1 MTFNL
6 KPHEV
11 EAYLIL
17 LDKNLSANF
26 QQELLTDIEWD
37 DSEQLAL
44 KLAFDIARKTLEQFP
59 RIKKQLLLAKHRPM
73 DKEKTND

>member
-11 EAYLIL
+11 EAYRLIL
-17 LDKNLSANF
+17 DKKQSDIF
-26 QQELLTDIEWD
+26 QKDILVISHWEVWGE
-37 DSEQLAL
+37 SERLAL

-59 RIKKQLLLAKHRPM
+59 QLKKQLLLE
-73 DKEKTND
+73 KEKTDD

>member
-17 LDKNLSANF
+17 LDKNLSASF
-26 QQELLTDIEWD
+26 QQELLSDLEPD

-44 KLAFDIARKTLEQFP
+44 QLAFDIARKTLEQFP
-59 RIKKQLLLAKHRPM
+59 QLKKQLKKQLLL
-73 DKEKTND
+73 DKENADD

>member
-17 LDKNLSANF
+17 LDKNLSASF
-26 QQELLTDIEWD
+26 QQELLSDLELD

-44 KLAFDIARKTLEQFP
+44 QLAFDIARKTLEQFP
-59 RIKKQLLLAKHRPM
+59 QLKKQLKKQLLL
-73 DKEKTND
+73 DKENADD